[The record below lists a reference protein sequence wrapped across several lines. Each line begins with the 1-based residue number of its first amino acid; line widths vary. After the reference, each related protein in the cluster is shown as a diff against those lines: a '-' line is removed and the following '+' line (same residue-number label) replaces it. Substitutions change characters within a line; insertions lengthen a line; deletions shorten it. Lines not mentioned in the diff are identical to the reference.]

1 MLLPNNQPA
10 AFASKPL
17 TEMQKKYAQIE
28 KEMLGKVFGCTKFHD
43 FIFGKTMSVETG
55 HKPIE
60 AIYKK
65 PLYLAPV
72 RLQRMIMKLQRYD
85 LRVQYKKGS
94 ELYFADTLSR
104 AHLPDTSKNVD
115 EDFEISMV
123 LVVSEQKLTQRRNQ
137 HSLAFQIPSASKDV
151 YQYSFFPQTIRDW
164 NDLPESLISSSEMS
178 DDSVS
183 KFTSLVR
190 ARD

>member
-1 MLLPNNQPA
+1 
-10 AFASKPL
+10 
-17 TEMQKKYAQIE
+17 MQKKYAQIE
-28 KEMLGKVFGCTKFHD
+28 KKMLGIVFGCTKFHD

-72 RLQRMIMKLQRYD
+72 RLQRMIIKLQRYD

-104 AHLPDTSKNVD
+104 THLPDTSKNVD

-123 LVVSEQKLTQRRNQ
+123 LVVSEQKLTQRMNQ

-151 YQYSFFPQTIRDW
+151 YQYSFFP
-164 NDLPESLISSSEMS
+164 
-178 DDSVS
+178 
-183 KFTSLVR
+183 
-190 ARD
+190 